1 MTRGNQREI
10 DRARAAARHAGKGEK
25 STGDPQKRR
34 ENDGNALKLKLE
46 AKAAREKAEKEA
58 EEEKAKYESEKVKQG
73 GGVDPQGDI
82 GTVKGPSSK
91 KKKKKDD
98 LSLLDGW

>member
-1 MTRGNQREI
+1 MLV
-10 DRARAAARHAGKGEK
+10 RAKRVPRP
-25 STGDPQKRR
+25 SKRR

-82 GTVKGPSSK
+82 GTVKGLLLRK
-91 KKKKKDD
+91 RRRRMT
-98 LSLLDGW
+98 SLY